1 MSTRLRP
8 AQPTDA
14 GAVGAILSGFIDGT
28 EWMPRIHTRAE
39 DLSFAGH
46 MIAQGWVTVAEA
58 HARVRAFSARNGS
71 DVHAL
76 YVDDGAQGQ
85 GIGTDLL
92 LRMQQAT
99 DHLSL
104 WTFQANTGAQ
114 RFYLRHGF
122 VEVERT
128 DGARNDESLPDI
140 RYDWHK
146 GTLP

>member
-1 MSTRLRP
+1 MTVLRP

-28 EWMPRIHTRAE
+28 DWMPRIHTRAE

-46 MIAQGWVTVAEA
+46 MVERGWVTVAE
-58 HARVRAFSARNGS
+58 RQGQVRAFSARNGT

-76 YVDDGAQGQ
+76 YVAADVQGQ

-92 LRMQQAT
+92 AQMQGAA
-99 DHLSL
+99 DHLTL

-122 VEVERT
+122 AEVERT
-128 DGARNDESLPDI
+128 DGARNDEGLPDI

-146 GTLP
+146 EGA

>member
-1 MSTRLRP
+1 MSVLLRA

-28 EWMPRIHTRAE
+28 DWMPRIHTRAE

-46 MIAQGWVTVAEA
+46 MIEQGWVTVAEGGGQ
-58 HARVRAFSARNGS
+58 VRAFSARNGA

-76 YVDDGAQGQ
+76 YVDVSAQGQ
-85 GIGTDLL
+85 GIGADLL
-92 LRMQQAT
+92 ARMQA
-99 DHLSL
+99 DAGHLTL

-122 VEVERT
+122 AETERT
-128 DGARNDESLPDI
+128 DGARNDEGLPDI

-146 GTLP
+146 RNT